1 MNRTLINNLEE
12 NKESK
17 ISGWAKKIRDTKYM
31 IFVVLEDRS
40 GSIQV
45 SIDKEK
51 NKEIVEKINGVLPDS
66 VLEFTGT
73 MVLSEYVKQG
83 GKEFLP
89 TDINILSSAEALP
102 LEENANLDTRLDYR
116 WLDLRTKKNSY
127 ITKIQSELV
136 KGMREYLYENDFTEI
151 HSPKLIGAASESGSD
166 VFEVKYFDRKAY
178 LAQSP
183 QFYKQMAISS
193 GLERVFEVAPV
204 FRAENSNTYRH
215 ATEFTGF
222 DLEFAYPESL
232 DDIMSLEED
241 LLIAGLK
248 KVKEKYETVIN
259 DLFNTEVIVP
269 TKPFPRIDLKDLYKE
284 LHDRYGYEIPKEDVG
299 DMNNETESLISKFA
313 VEVYGSEFIFVTG
326 FSKTKRPFYH
336 RRDENGEPMGYDL
349 IWRGTEIT
357 SGSLR
362 EHRYDVLRK
371 QADEKGLGKDVEFYM
386 NFFKYGCPP
395 HGGFGIGID
404 RLTMLLLCL
413 PSLKETMFVFRG
425 PNRLEP

>member
-12 NKESK
+12 EKESK

-31 IFVVLEDRS
+31 VFVVLEDRT

-51 NKEIVEKINGVLPDS
+51 NAEVYKKIEGILPDS
-66 VLEFTGT
+66 ILEFVGT

-89 TDINILSSAEALP
+89 TKLEVLSSSDALP
-102 LEENANLDTRLDYR
+102 LEDNANIDTRMDYR
-116 WLDLRTKKNSY
+116 WIDLRSKKNN
-127 ITKIQSELV
+127 IMMKVQSELT
-136 KGMREYLYENDFTEI
+136 KGMREYLYKNSFTEI
-151 HSPKLIGAASESGSD
+151 HTPKLIGAASESGSE
-166 VFEVKYFDRKAY
+166 VFEVDYFDRKAY

-183 QFYKQMAISS
+183 QFYKQMAIAS

-215 ATEFTGF
+215 ATEYTGF
-222 DLEFAYPESL
+222 DVEISYINNIEELM
-232 DDIMSLEED
+232 DIEED
-241 LLIAGLK
+241 LIIEGLK
-248 KVKEKYETVIN
+248 SVKEKYENEIN
-259 DLFNTEVIVP
+259 DLFNTEVIIP

-284 LHDRYGYEIPKEDVG
+284 LHERYGYEIPKEDVG
-299 DMNNETESLISKFA
+299 DMNNETENLITKFA

-326 FSKTKRPFYH
+326 FSKNKRPFYH
-336 RRDENGEPMGYDL
+336 KRENDNPIGYDL

-357 SGSLR
+357 TGSLR
-362 EHRYDVLRK
+362 EHRYDVLKK
-371 QADEKGLGKDVEFYM
+371 QSEEKGLTKDVEFYLE
-386 NFFKYGCPP
+386 FFKYGCPP
-395 HGGFGIGID
+395 HGGFGIGLD

-413 PSLKETMFVFRG
+413 PSLKEEMFIFRG
-425 PNRLEP
+425 PNRLNP